1 MTVNQGH
8 TPAALA
14 EMSKAAPQAPEPT
27 RKCAAM
33 SSFRLQMDCVATR
46 TGDQPLNADT
56 DSMDANGEGVDS
68 TEVLAVVWSCGRA
81 KPSRA

>member
-1 MTVNQGH
+1 
-8 TPAALA
+8 
-14 EMSKAAPQAPEPT
+14 
-27 RKCAAM
+27 M

-56 DSMDANGEGVDS
+56 DSMDANGEGVGS
-68 TEVLAVVWSCGRA
+68 MTEVLAVVWSCGRA